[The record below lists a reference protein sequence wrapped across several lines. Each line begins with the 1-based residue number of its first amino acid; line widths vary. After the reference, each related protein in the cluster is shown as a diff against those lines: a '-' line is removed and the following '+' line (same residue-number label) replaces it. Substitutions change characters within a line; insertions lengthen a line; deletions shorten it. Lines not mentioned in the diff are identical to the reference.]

1 MTSAIGTAQGVAVT
15 IAEVNGIDMT
25 VTIRTP
31 GVIAWSPVAPGVSNS
46 WTGVDDSATNTWTEV
61 DDREVA

>member
-15 IAEVNGIDMT
+15 IAEVNGIDMSLNIS
-25 VTIRTP
+25 VP
-31 GVIAWSPVAPGVSNS
+31 GVVAWSPVVPGVSNT
-46 WTGVDDSATNTWTEV
+46 WTAVDDSATNTWTEV